1 MFVTILNREL
11 RGRAMCGVG
20 ALQRRWRAAFA
31 LMVLSA
37 LGNGCVAISDGP
49 TRLYPIAEE
58 TQRIRNIIPQI
69 DFLQFVGMDEP
80 QRFKYRNDWVAARM
94 YAIDIQ
100 YTSYES
106 GLTRERQGVGFAAAA
121 TTLGLTT
128 ASGLVAPVATKNLL
142 TGLAGFVTGTR
153 AAYDNDVL
161 LAHSV
166 QWIQSQMRTQR
177 SIVGERI
184 LRGLRL
190 PTNEYP
196 IAAALTDLE
205 DYYRAGTFTGGILG
219 TSDALGAEARL
230 AEQLK
235 QDRIEV
241 DFVPSS
247 TGDALQACLTAPH
260 PGITQAQQKK
270 RLVGLMAQ
278 PSATGFALAI
288 SGQAPAIADDLLQR
302 ATQVGFCP

>member
-1 MFVTILNREL
+1 
-11 RGRAMCGVG
+11 MCGVG
-20 ALQRRWRAAFA
+20 QLRRVWGAPIALAIFS
-31 LMVLSA
+31 VLAS
-37 LGNGCVAISDGP
+37 GCVSVSDGP
-49 TRLYPIAEE
+49 TRLYPIADE
-58 TQRIRNIIPQI
+58 TQQIRNVVPQI
-69 DFLQFVGMDEP
+69 DFIRLVGLDEP
-80 QRFKYRNDWVAARM
+80 ARFKYRNDWVAARM

-100 YTSYES
+100 YTAYE
-106 GLTRERQGVGFAAAA
+106 GALTRERQTVGFGAAAA
-121 TTLGLTT
+121 TLGLTT

-177 SIVGERI
+177 SNVAERI
-184 LRGLRL
+184 LRGLKL
-190 PTNEYP
+190 PTSDYSF
-196 IAAALTDLE
+196 AAALTDLE

-241 DFVPSS
+241 DFVR
-247 TGDALQACLTAPH
+247 TTAGDALQTCLTTPH
-260 PGITQAQQKK
+260 PGVTPAQQKK
-270 RLVGLMAQ
+270 RLVGLMVQ

>member
-1 MFVTILNREL
+1 
-11 RGRAMCGVG
+11 MCGVG
-20 ALQRRWRAAFA
+20 VLCRGWGTAMALAIF
-31 LMVLSA
+31 SA
-37 LGNGCVAISDGP
+37 LASGCVSVSDGP

-58 TQRIRNIIPQI
+58 TQQIRNIIPQI
-69 DFLQFVGMDEP
+69 DFVQFVGMDEP
-80 QRFKYRNDWVAARM
+80 SRFKYRNDWIAARM

-100 YTSYES
+100 YTAYEA

-121 TTLGLTT
+121 ATLGLTT

-177 SIVGERI
+177 SIVAERI
-184 LRGLRL
+184 LRGIKF

-241 DFVPSS
+241 DFVP
-247 TGDALQACLTAPH
+247 TAAGDALEACLMRPH
-260 PGITQAQQKK
+260 PGVTQAQQKK

-278 PSATGFALAI
+278 QSSTGFALAI
-288 SGQAPAIADDLLQR
+288 SGQAPAIAEDLLQR
-302 ATQVGFCP
+302 ATQVGYCP